1 MHQDDIKTLF
11 DKQAANY
18 DAQWA
23 KSAPINDCLYF
34 LLASLFTRLRGTLVY
49 LCYR

>member
-1 MHQDDIKTLF
+1 MHQDEIKTLF

-23 KSAPINDCLYF
+23 KTAPSMI
-34 LLASLFTRLRGTLVY
+34 ASTSF
-49 LCYR
+49 